1 MTVRALLFAVILLA
15 CDMALAASEPEQ
27 GRPTPS
33 GRPMIFYVVKG
44 APDSCGHGCDRW
56 IAAEGRIDRTTA
68 ASFRTFLNG
77 MSDPI
82 PPIYLASPG
91 GDVNQAI
98 LMGSALHVRLTI
110 ARVGRTV
117 VRECGA
123 EPQDSDLC
131 IKLKQVGSGLHGEL
145 VTRGAICASACP
157 YVFVG
162 AAVHEVAPDALLG
175 VHSAQRV
182 LNRTDPNDPALLAAD
197 RRAQFFGDNQIAQ
210 YLNSVGIEAGLL
222 GLAKTV
228 RFEDMHFLTREEIA
242 RFGLD
247 RRDFVETPW
256 IFESRG
262 RGIIHK
268 TAVMR
273 GRDEASYRTLQWQVV
288 CSDADRLVL
297 DFQRPAPSASGSSS
311 VAISGGG
318 GASLSFDEPPAKAG
332 FREQWALRM
341 SHDAIEL
348 LLDSPHVEL
357 TETSLTVDGQRLQ
370 NTIRLSNDSFA
381 FAMQGLMASCT
392 GTKNPAVPQPAAPS
406 TDL

>member
-1 MTVRALLFAVILLA
+1 
-15 CDMALAASEPEQ
+15 
-27 GRPTPS
+27 
-33 GRPMIFYVVKG
+33 MIFYVVKG
-44 APDSCGHGCDRW
+44 APDSCGRGCDSL
-56 IAAEGRIDRTTA
+56 IEAEGRIDRTTA

-77 MSDPI
+77 MKDPI

-98 LMGSALHVRLTI
+98 LMGGALHIRLTI

-131 IKLKQVGSGLHGEL
+131 ITLKQVGSGLHGEL

-175 VHSAQRV
+175 VHSAQAV
-182 LNRTDPNDPALLAAD
+182 LNRADPNDPALLAAD
-197 RRAQFFGDNQIAQ
+197 RRAQFVSDNQIAQ

-222 GLAKTV
+222 GLAKTI

-256 IFESRG
+256 ILESRG
-262 RGIIHK
+262 RGVIHK

-273 GRDEASYRTLQWQVV
+273 GRDEALYRTLQ
-288 CSDADRLVL
+288 
-297 DFQRPAPSASGSSS
+297 
-311 VAISGGG
+311 
-318 GASLSFDEPPAKAG
+318 
-332 FREQWALRM
+332 
-341 SHDAIEL
+341 
-348 LLDSPHVEL
+348 
-357 TETSLTVDGQRLQ
+357 
-370 NTIRLSNDSFA
+370 
-381 FAMQGLMASCT
+381 
-392 GTKNPAVPQPAAPS
+392 
-406 TDL
+406 

>member
-1 MTVRALLFAVILLA
+1 
-15 CDMALAASEPEQ
+15 
-27 GRPTPS
+27 
-33 GRPMIFYVVKG
+33 MIFYIVKG
-44 APDSCGHGCDRW
+44 APDSCGRGCDRW
-56 IAAEGRIDRTTA
+56 IEAEGRIDRTTA

-77 MSDPI
+77 VKDPI

-91 GDVNQAI
+91 GDVSQAI
-98 LMGSALHVRLTI
+98 LMGGALHVRLTI

-117 VRECGA
+117 VQECGA

-131 IKLKQVGSGLHGEL
+131 IKLKQVGSGLRGEL

-157 YVFVG
+157 YVLVG

-175 VHSAQRV
+175 VHSAQAV
-182 LNRTDPNDPALLAAD
+182 LNRTDPNDPALIAAD
-197 RRAQFFGDNQIAQ
+197 RHAQFINDNKIAQ
-210 YLNSVGIEAGLL
+210 YLSSVGIEAGLL
-222 GLAKTV
+222 GLAKTI
-228 RFEDMHFLTREEIA
+228 RFEDIHFLTREEIA

-288 CSDADRLVL
+288 CSDAEHLAL

-318 GASLSFDEPPAKAG
+318 GTSISFDDPPAKAG
-332 FREQWALRM
+332 IRERWALHM

-348 LLDSPHVEL
+348 LLDNPHVEL
-357 TETSLTVDGQRLQ
+357 TETSLAADGQRQQ
-370 NTIRLSNDSFA
+370 NTIGLSNDGFA
-381 FAMQGLMASCT
+381 FAMHDLMASCT
-392 GTKNPAVPQPAAPS
+392 GTKSPAVPRPAEPS
-406 TDL
+406 TNL

>member
-1 MTVRALLFAVILLA
+1 
-15 CDMALAASEPEQ
+15 
-27 GRPTPS
+27 
-33 GRPMIFYVVKG
+33 MIFYVVKG
-44 APDSCGHGCDRW
+44 SPDSCGRGCDSW
-56 IAAEGRIDRTTA
+56 IEVEGRIDRTTA

-77 MSDPI
+77 MKDPI

-98 LMGSALHVRLTI
+98 QMGGALHTRLTI

-157 YVFVG
+157 YVFIG

-175 VHSAQRV
+175 VHSAQAV
-182 LNRTDPNDPALLAAD
+182 LNRANPNDPALLAAD
-197 RRAQFFGDNQIAQ
+197 RRAQFVSDNQIAQ
-210 YLNSVGIEAGLL
+210 YLSSVGIEAGLL
-222 GLAKTV
+222 GLAKTI

-256 IFESRG
+256 IFESHG
-262 RGIIHK
+262 RGIIYK
-268 TAVMR
+268 TAVVR
-273 GRDEASYRTLQWQVV
+273 GRGETLYRTLQWQVV
-288 CSDADRLVL
+288 CFDADRFAM

-311 VAISGGG
+311 VSISGGG
-318 GASLSFDEPPAKAG
+318 ATPVSFGYPPAKAG
-332 FREQWALRM
+332 FREQWVLRM
-341 SHDAIEL
+341 PHDTIEL
-348 LLDSPHVEL
+348 FLDNPHVEL
-357 TETSLTVDGQRLQ
+357 TETSLDANGQRQQ
-370 NTIRLSNDSFA
+370 NTIRLSNDGFA
-381 FAMQGLMASCT
+381 FAMHGLVASCT
-392 GTKNPAVPQPAAPS
+392 GAKSPVEATEPS
-406 TDL
+406 TNL